1 MKNNPGFDLA
11 AVNFLNATSNQQDL
25 TMQPLKLDFN
35 DLQMMAPEFHD
46 YQPLEANFDDI
57 HLQPAANDQENH
69 PHLMQGSHDYPSL
82 RDLETSNM
90 FSRINHNFNIQRHLD
105 EKRIKKLD
113 DLKGKFAA
121 SKSGDSISF
130 DDILNPPLYQ
140 SQKQKNSQKSVVPV
154 KKISKAEAVELFMD
168 LLVFT

>member
-11 AVNFLNATSNQQDL
+11 AVNFLNSTSNQQDL

-121 SKSGDSISF
+121 NKSGDSISF
-130 DDILNPPLYQ
+130 DDILNPPL
-140 SQKQKNSQKSVVPV
+140 
-154 KKISKAEAVELFMD
+154 
-168 LLVFT
+168 